1 MSLFAQ
7 HGYGKANKIDRA
19 LQSNDISGVILS
31 PKAESLDKLI
41 AFSADLHKKYPEA
54 KIYFDPQFYICGMQG
69 DITAGKLIEYPYYSA
84 GLTRANLSVPANL
97 HTYAEGVLTTQQQL
111 CLSDYFSPSIIF
123 DDFDGRESQTVISLA
138 YESIALTTA
147 ERELYI
153 SLCIHEN
160 AFRNRASMEE
170 FLNVISL
177 LDVKGFYI
185 IIAHNNNTSKPT
197 AMNSNILS
205 NLMWFLYTL
214 SALNDFEVIV
224 GFSDMLSLP
233 MAAVSNANFACGWYN
248 NLKAFSEMNFRTS
261 TGGRRPRKRYTSG
274 PLMSSLL
281 LLPEIATLN
290 KMDLLPQVES
300 ESPFNNIIR
309 PILNDAEWTDEISC
323 LHNWHVINSLLKEM
337 ESQGSYANRLD
348 YITNR
353 IVRASET
360 YRIINERGFQ
370 LDAKSGGSHLNAW
383 LAAISDFR
391 TQAGI

>member
-1 MSLFAQ
+1 
-7 HGYGKANKIDRA
+7 
-19 LQSNDISGVILS
+19 
-31 PKAESLDKLI
+31 
-41 AFSADLHKKYPEA
+41 
-54 KIYFDPQFYICGMQG
+54 
-69 DITAGKLIEYPYYSA
+69 
-84 GLTRANLSVPANL
+84 
-97 HTYAEGVLTTQQQL
+97 
-111 CLSDYFSPSIIF
+111 
-123 DDFDGRESQTVISLA
+123 
-138 YESIALTTA
+138 
-147 ERELYI
+147 
-153 SLCIHEN
+153 
-160 AFRNRASMEE
+160 MEE